1 MRNIN
6 YIVLVLSLLLTSCH
20 IDVTINEKEEEE
32 GFFSKLVTTI
42 FKNKPENSSPDTLNE
57 SDLFSR
63 IEKTYSNG
71 KKHVV
76 LHYQMREDTVY
87 QVKKEYFYDSGE
99 KLMEGP
105 VTPDGK
111 RNGNWKA
118 YFQDGKIK
126 SEGSFENDKASGK
139 RTVYFDNGQKRYEG
153 EYKNGKRSGTWHF
166 WDKNGKLLKTKSY

>member
-1 MRNIN
+1 MRRLFNFLCVAFISIALFSN
-6 YIVLVLSLLLTSCH
+6 CNT
-20 IDVTINEKEEEE
+20 EESYET
-32 GFFSKLVTTI
+32 FSK
-42 FKNKPENSSPDTLNE
+42 
-57 SDLFSR
+57 

-111 RNGNWKA
+111 RNGHWKA
-118 YFQDGKIK
+118 YFQNGKIK

-139 RTVYFDNGQKRYEG
+139 RTVYYDNGQKRYEG
-153 EYKNGKRSGTWHF
+153 KYKNGKRSGSWHF
-166 WDKNGKLLKTKSY
+166 WDKNGKLLKTESY